1 MDQNPQEASA
11 SIYSRLLAGESAD
24 DIAKEFTDALNAA
37 QAQFEEEEKARK
49 QREEEAAK
57 AKAARE
63 AKAAAKKSDMVA
75 LVRAFLYFIGKH
87 YPSFGFTVEDVDAM
101 DDEAIH
107 ALADLFI
114 NILDMQA
121 MMPSKRTFKLN
132 GADLFKPT
140 TARDV
145 ELEEAV
151 KRDIFKE
158 AFKMFGL

>member
-1 MDQNPQEASA
+1 MDN
-11 SIYSRLLAGESAD
+11 IYSRLLAGESAD
-24 DIAKEFTDALNAA
+24 DIAKEFTDALNTAVE
-37 QAQFEEEEKARK
+37 QFEEEEKARK

-63 AKAAAKKSDMVA
+63 AKAAAKKSAMVD
-75 LVRAFLYFIGKH
+75 LVDRFLYFVGEY

-101 DDEAIH
+101 DDEAIY

-114 NILDMQA
+114 GILDMEQA
-121 MMPSKRTFKLN
+121 MPSKRHFKLN

-140 TARDV
+140 TAKEV
-145 ELEEAV
+145 EAEEAV